1 MEDHLDPFSRSTAAN
16 ESHDQ
21 EESLSLR
28 DLPLTPPHSS
38 TAIDPPPTVNHSCRS
53 SASDFYFEFLVN
65 HDDFVTSPADDVIF
79 GGRLLPFAPPPPR
92 RSLSLSSVCRR
103 SDSLLRTESKPQ
115 LTQSAIRPS
124 RSLNCRKSSSKAE
137 LLPRNSSNSC
147 RGFNS
152 DHYKTA
158 AGLKPPWYW
167 LVLGLPARIPAEM
180 ELKDIKSRQI
190 RRSISPAGSFS
201 GDRCSSASWRILSV
215 LSCKSHASVDYT
227 YESKMGLDNSI
238 TQGNKKMNA

>member
-1 MEDHLDPFSRSTAAN
+1 MEDHLDPFCRSTAAN

-28 DLPLTPPHSS
+28 DLPLTPPHAP
-38 TAIDPPPTVNHSCRS
+38 TAVDPPTTVNHSCRS
-53 SASDFYFEFLVN
+53 SSSNFYFEFVVN

-79 GGRLLPFAPPPPR
+79 GGRLLPFVPPPPR
-92 RSLSLSSVCRR
+92 RSLSLSSACRR
-103 SDSLLRTESKPQ
+103 SDSLLPTESKPQ

-137 LLPRNSSNSC
+137 ILPRNSSNSC
-147 RGFNS
+147 RSFNS

-180 ELKDIKSRQI
+180 ELKDIKSRKI

-215 LSCKSHASVDYT
+215 LSCKSHASVDVRTTTPYH
-227 YESKMGLDNSI
+227 I
-238 TQGNKKMNA
+238 